1 MAFRAAAEKLTMVE
15 SHVSFTLVSWV
26 VILDN
31 MVGIALYLQTRVFF
45 WKLRIS
51 PVSIR
56 LPCLI
61 SESVPKKRIVPKW
74 SKFLGRLQL
83 SKIHY

>member
-45 WKLRIS
+45 GNYASL
-51 PVSIR
+51 
-56 LPCLI
+56 LFQ
-61 SESVPKKRIVPKW
+61 SVCHV
-74 SKFLGRLQL
+74 
-83 SKIHY
+83 